1 MLLGPRSYLTKN
13 TTNSLAS
20 TVTAI
25 GDNHYDSVTP
35 TPLDDHQDGHHQ
47 DGHHQDGHHQHGHQQ
62 HGHVTQPAP
71 NDITDWASL
80 RVSQDFESLTG
91 TKTLTTI
98 PVCKPHRQWFFQ
110 THPSE
115 EWHYPTYALED
126 KIDRETYLVD
136 RPLWSALVGE
146 VVFKRMFAAI
156 NRQGVFFFWPVKM
169 PDPNGRK
176 DEWGRTALEFAKLAM
191 GKWVRVV
198 SNLNLG
204 AYEVIEAPAGLSAPV
219 WPELE
224 FPKLLDIAFRER
236 IIRDF
241 NHPVLKRLR
250 GEL

>member
-1 MLLGPRSYLTKN
+1 MLLGPRSYLTQN
-13 TTNSLAS
+13 TTRPQAA
-20 TVTAI
+20 TVTPI
-25 GDNHYDSVTP
+25 DDNRFDSVTP
-35 TPLDDHQDGHHQ
+35 TLLDDDR
-47 DGHHQDGHHQHGHQQ
+47 QDGHHQHGQ
-62 HGHVTQPAP
+62 VLQPAP

-91 TKTLTTI
+91 AKTLTTI